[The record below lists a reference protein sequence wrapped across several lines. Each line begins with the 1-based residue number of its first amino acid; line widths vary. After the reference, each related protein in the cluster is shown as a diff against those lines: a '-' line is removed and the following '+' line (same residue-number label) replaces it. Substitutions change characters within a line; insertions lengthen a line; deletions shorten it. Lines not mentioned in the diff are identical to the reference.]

1 MFTFSLRVEDKNEKG
16 RDTML
21 KRKRVYLIAF
31 ATFVVAIVA
40 GIFIWWNTIRFDFSE
55 HMRIMPCFVELMQR
69 DFDEF
74 EMLDPNQRGVGIR
87 VRGFEETDTMIVD
100 NRRLRLS
107 GSFDWG
113 SMNFCFGARI
123 NGEIVPFGDP
133 LLYNHIKYGVGIV
146 TTELGISSFFVDLIL
161 EEGLNI
167 VESISGHSTFE
178 FPAPIDRLTIKTV
191 YIYFQRSGR
200 R

>member
-1 MFTFSLRVEDKNEKG
+1 
-16 RDTML
+16 ML
-21 KRKRVYLIAF
+21 KRKLAYLMALVIVVVGI
-31 ATFVVAIVA
+31 ATFT
-40 GIFIWWNTIRFDFSE
+40 GCNTEKLEEPFDFSE